1 MEKNSNKYLKLVIA
15 VVATAF
21 VTYGGMRLLG
31 YHPSH
36 PPATVAETAGDGGK
50 TVQKRL
56 WTCGM
61 HPWIVTEEPGRCPI
75 CGMDLVPKRDDGTDE
90 SGGPGQHDGERKV
103 LYWRAPM
110 NPSEIYDK
118 PGKSAMGMDLV
129 PVYEDEVQGGVAI
142 KIDPVVEQNMG
153 VRTAA
158 ARIEPLVDTIRTYG
172 HIAYDETKTA
182 QVSSKVNGWLEKLYV
197 DFTGEHVNV
206 GDPLFEIYS
215 PELTAAQEEYL
226 GAVRRGGR
234 LGGAGENSMLESAR
248 RRLLYFDVAQSE
260 IQEIEKEGE
269 VRKTV
274 LIRSPFTG
282 IVTMKNA
289 TEGAFVKAGQ
299 TVYEIADLSTVWL
312 EAHIYE
318 YELGWIRNGLSAE
331 MTLPYRPGRTYEG
344 EVSFIYP
351 YLQRQTRDVRVR
363 LVFENPG
370 LELKPDMY
378 ADVRIR
384 IQGDGEGI
392 AIPSEAVVRSGERNI
407 VFVAEGNGRFTPRE
421 VALGMHLD
429 GDKVQVLSGIAP
441 GERVVTSGQFL
452 LDSES
457 KLKEAVAKMTA
468 PKKEISRET
477 PKKDRTGPEDFFEDL
492 ETSKKPGGNGQKDD
506 FFEDLEDLGESSESA
521 EDDFFRDLE
530 SNGKPYN

>member
-1 MEKNSNKYLKLVIA
+1 MITA
-15 VVATAF
+15 VVATA
-21 VTYGGMRLLG
+21 VATAIITYGGMRLMG
-31 YHPSH
+31 YNPSH
-36 PPATVAETAGDGGK
+36 PPATMAEMAGDGGK
-50 TVQKRL
+50 TVQRQL

-61 HPWIVTEEPGRCPI
+61 HPWIVTEEPGLCPI
-75 CGMDLVPKRDDGTDE
+75 CAMDLVPKRADGTDNQ
-90 SGGPGQHDGERKV
+90 GGPGNHGGERKI
-103 LYWRAPM
+103 LYWQAPM
-110 NPSEIYDK
+110 NPSEIYDE
-118 PGKSAMGMDLV
+118 PGKNAMGMDLV

-153 VRTAA
+153 VRTAV

-182 QVSSKVNGWLEKLYV
+182 QISVKVSGWLEKLYV
-197 DFTGEHVNV
+197 DFTGEHVAKS
-206 GDPLFEIYS
+206 DPLFEIYS

-234 LGGAGENSMLESAR
+234 LGGAGENSLLESAK

-260 IQEIEKEGE
+260 IQEIEKEGA

-289 TEGAFVKAGQ
+289 TEGAFVKAGE
-299 TVYEIADLSTVWL
+299 TVYELADLSTVWL

-318 YELGWIRNGLSAE
+318 YELGWIKNGLAAE
-331 MTLPYRPGRTYEG
+331 MTLPYRPGRTYAG
-344 EVSFIYP
+344 RVSFIYP

-384 IQGDGEGI
+384 VEGDGQGL
-392 AIPSEAVVRSGERNI
+392 AIPSEAVVRSGERNV
-407 VFVAEGNGRFTPRE
+407 VFVAEGNGRFAPRE
-421 VALGMHLD
+421 TTLGMPLD
-429 GDKVQVLSGIAP
+429 GGKVQILSGIAP
-441 GERVVTSGQFL
+441 GEKVVTSGQFL

-468 PKKEISRET
+468 PKKEDPGET
-477 PKKDRTGPEDFFEDL
+477 AKKVLSGP
-492 ETSKKPGGNGQKDD
+492 DD
-506 FFEDLEDLGESSESA
+506 FFEDLEPSEKPGESGRKDDFFKDLENLGESSESA
-521 EDDFFRDLE
+521 EDDFFRDLDA
-530 SNGKPYN
+530 NGKSEK